1 MDGAQRHER
10 LRPLW
15 IARNGTNA
23 CALDRLPHEIAATPS
38 PVAAKLWQTVC
49 SRVSNMVGQKI
60 AQYQFLE
67 KLGAGGMGD
76 IYKAQDT
83 RLNRFV
89 AIKVLSTASSGDPE
103 RRRRFVQEA
112 QAASALNHPNIITIH
127 DILSEGGSEF
137 MVMEFV
143 AGKTL
148 SDMIPKGG
156 LRFPQALKLAVQMT
170 DALTIAHSAGIVHR
184 DLKPAN
190 VMVTESGLVKILDFG
205 LAKLTDHG
213 PMSSTSMGTDETQT
227 IADAPLTVEG
237 SIIGTVSYMSPEQAQ
252 GKKVDTRSDIFSFG
266 VVLYEMVTGARAFPG
281 DNALSTLSAI
291 LRDEAKPM
299 AEVAPDIPNQI
310 EQVVKRCLR
319 KSPDDRWQSMQ
330 LVNAALNALKHESD
344 SGTLYRASQ
353 LSAKAAAAPKKN
365 NSKAAI
371 AAVVGIVILLG
382 AAGGTWF
389 GVKRHRQ
396 RIAERHAIEQ
406 AAEQE
411 AIARA
416 AAPPVA
422 APEVPPVAAE
432 PAAPAEAVLT
442 NDNIIDLVQAKVA
455 TSVILGQIRS
465 SKTNFSLTSPELIRL
480 TKAGVPAAVIEGM
493 RDPNAAPK
501 ERAGV
506 PAKSQPSKS
515 TPQVATPSQPSPIT
529 TAPAPASAQSA
540 AQSSNGSTVPIASP
554 TTNAA
559 TNPAAAAAVTR
570 TPEKITVVTIPDG
583 SPIPITL
590 AADVPAE
597 VEEGQAIRFTV
608 SEDFKAGDTV
618 VIAKGANVSG
628 SIVEVAGK
636 KKFLGMGGGKVT
648 FRLTQVDAVDGHK
661 LNLRATSVKSA
672 NGPAQRPLEPVNKKP
687 PKELTAPAGTQY
699 IGYIDGGQ
707 TVSVKTR

>member
-1 MDGAQRHER
+1 
-10 LRPLW
+10 
-15 IARNGTNA
+15 
-23 CALDRLPHEIAATPS
+23 
-38 PVAAKLWQTVC
+38 
-49 SRVSNMVGQKI
+49 MVGQRI
-60 AQYQFLE
+60 AQYQFHE

-127 DILSEGGSEF
+127 DIISEGGSEY

-143 AGKTL
+143 SGKTL
-148 SDMIPKGG
+148 SDLIPKGG
-156 LRFPQALKLAVQMT
+156 LRFPQALKIAVQMT
-170 DALTIAHSAGIVHR
+170 DALTVAHNAGIVHR

-205 LAKLTDHG
+205 LAKLTDAG
-213 PMSSTSMGTDETQT
+213 PMSTTGMGTDETQT
-227 IADAPLTVEG
+227 IAEAPLTVEG

-344 SGTLYRASQ
+344 SGTLYRTR
-353 LSAKAAAAPKKN
+353 LAAAAAAAVPKKKS
-365 NSKAAI
+365 NSKALI
-371 AAVVGIVILLG
+371 AAVAGVVILAG

-389 GVKRHRQ
+389 GVKRHRE
-396 RIAERHAIEQ
+396 RIAA
-406 AAEQE
+406 QE

-416 AAPPVA
+416 AEQDAAAKAAAQAPPPAAVP
-422 APEVPPVAAE
+422 APETPPAD
-432 PAAPAEAVLT
+432 AAPAEAVLT

-465 SKTNFSLTSPELIRL
+465 SKTNFVLSSPELIRL
-480 TKAGVPAAVIEGM
+480 TKAGVPAAVIEVM
-493 RDPNAAPK
+493 RNPAA
-501 ERAGV
+501 V
-506 PAKSQPSKS
+506 PTDRTAVASKTQPSK
-515 TPQVATPSQPSPIT
+515 PQAGANPSQPATS
-529 TAPAPASAQSA
+529 PAPVPAQSTVQA
-540 AQSSNGSTVPIASP
+540 PPQNST
-554 TTNAA
+554 
-559 TNPAAAAAVTR
+559 AAVTPATNSAPNPPANAPVSR
-570 TPEKITVVTIPDG
+570 TPDRVTVVTIPDG

-590 AADVPAE
+590 AADVPVE

-608 SEDFKAGDTV
+608 SEPFKTGDTV
-618 VIAKGANVSG
+618 VIAKGATVSG
-628 SIVEVAGK
+628 FIVDVGGK

-661 LNLRATSVKSA
+661 LNLRATAVKSA

-687 PKELTAPAGTQY
+687 PKDLTAPAGTQY
-699 IGYIDGGQ
+699 IGYLDGGQ
-707 TVSVKTR
+707 TVSVKP